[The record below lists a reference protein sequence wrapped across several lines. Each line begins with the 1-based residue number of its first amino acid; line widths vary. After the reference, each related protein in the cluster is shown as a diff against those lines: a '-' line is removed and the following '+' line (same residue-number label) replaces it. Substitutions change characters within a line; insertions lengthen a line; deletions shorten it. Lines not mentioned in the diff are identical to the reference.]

1 MKFAEYKKLSL
12 PEVNKDVLKFWK
24 DNDTFRKSL
33 KLRENNE
40 PFVFYEGPPSA
51 NGRPGIHHVLSRT
64 IKDLFCR
71 YKTMQGYY
79 VERKAGWDTHGL
91 PVELQVEKKL
101 GINKYEIGSK
111 ISVEEYNRHC
121 KHDVMQYT
129 DVWEDLTE
137 LMGYWVDL
145 DDPYI
150 TYDPKYIE
158 SLWWALK
165 ELYKRGL
172 LYKGYTIQPFSP
184 AAGTALS
191 SHELNLPGCYRDIK
205 DVTGVAMFKVKRDQ
219 KSEFLFRDVDTDL
232 YILAWTTTP
241 WTLLSNTALAVGE
254 KIVYQKIR
262 TFNPY
267 TGEPVTV
274 ILAKDLAPNYFK
286 PEGSGAE
293 MTYKPGDKVLPWSV
307 LGEYTGKEL
316 AGVSYE
322 QLFPYK
328 QPEEGDAFRVIVGD
342 FVSTEEGTGIV
353 HIAPSF
359 GADDMRVAKQNGI
372 GALTLVSERGKFVD
386 GVGEFSGRFV
396 RPEYEQGYDREMK
409 EIEEKYAKGEINQRQ
424 YEKEKDRIADK
435 YNVNID
441 IVVKLKKEGKLFKS
455 EKYTHSYP
463 HCWRTDK
470 PILYYP
476 IEAWFIRT
484 TDKKERMIA
493 LNQTINWQPPY
504 TGQGRFGEWLKN
516 MVDWNLSRTRY
527 WGTPLPVWVTEDG
540 KEVKVIGSYEEL
552 IGEIEKAVEA
562 GVMKENPFKDFVP
575 GDMSKENYEKIDVH
589 RPYVDRIVLVSD
601 SGKPMKREEF
611 LIDVWF
617 DSGAMPF
624 AQQHYPFENQEKF
637 KRYFPADFIAEGV
650 DQTRG
655 WFYTLHALATMLFD
669 SVAYKNVV
677 SNGLVLDANGEK
689 MSKRKGNVVDPFE
702 AMDKYGAD
710 AIRWYMMTV
719 SPPWENLKFDLKGVE
734 EVIRK
739 FFGTLYN
746 TYNFFALYA
755 NIDGFKY
762 AEDDIPYQERP
773 EFDRW
778 IFSLLNSL
786 IKEVQESLDRY
797 DPTRA
802 GRAIQKFVIDD
813 LSNWYVRLNRKR
825 FWGGE
830 YDKDKISAY
839 QTLYTA
845 LETVAMLMAPIAPF
859 YAERIYQDLN
869 KVTGRR
875 SAESVHLLD
884 FPRVDES
891 MIDRDLEEKMEVA
904 QRISSMVL
912 SLRRQAKIKVRQ
924 PLAKILIP
932 VIDSKIEDQVN
943 AVKDIILSEVNV
955 KEIEFIKDTTGV
967 VVKKIKPDYKKLG
980 RKLGKLMKSVAQALA
995 QMSQEEITR
1004 FEKEGKWSFD
1014 FDGQTVEL
1022 SLDEVE
1028 ITTEDMPGW
1037 MVKTEGKYTV
1047 ALDVNITDDL
1057 RNEGIAR
1064 ELVNRIQNFRKELDL
1079 NLTDR
1084 IKVYVEDK
1092 PLVRGA
1098 VESFGDYIKNQT
1110 LARSLE
1116 LVDKPV
1122 EGCPKKDVEVYDE
1135 TLYIQ
1140 IQKLNS

>member
-1 MKFAEYKKLSL
+1 MKFAEYKQLNL
-12 PEVNKDVLKFWK
+12 PEINKEVLKYWK
-24 DNDTFRKSL
+24 ENNTFRKSL
-33 KLRENNE
+33 NLRENNE

-101 GINKYEIGSK
+101 GINKYEIGEK

-129 DVWEDLTE
+129 DVWEELTE

-150 TYDPKYIE
+150 TYEPKYIE

-205 DVTGVAMFKVKRDQ
+205 DVTGVAMFKVKRDDR
-219 KSEFLFRDVDTDL
+219 SEFLFRDVDTDL

-274 ILAKDLAPNYFK
+274 ILATDLVPDYFK
-286 PEGSGAE
+286 PEGAEAE
-293 MTYKPGDKVLPWSV
+293 MKYNPGDKVLPWRV

-316 AGVSYE
+316 SGVRYE

-328 QPEEGDAFRVIVGD
+328 QPDEGDAFRVVIGD
-342 FVSTEEGTGIV
+342 FVSTDEGTGIV

-396 RPEYEQGYDREMK
+396 RPEYEQGYDRETK
-409 EIEEKYAKGEINQRQ
+409 EIEEKYARGEINQRQ
-424 YEKEKDRIADK
+424 YEKEKDKIADK

-484 TDKKERMIA
+484 TDRKERMIA
-493 LNQTINWQPPY
+493 LNQTINWQPPS

-527 WGTPLPVWVTEDG
+527 WGTPLPVWVTDDG
-540 KEVKVIGSYEEL
+540 KEVKVIGSYQEL
-552 IGEIEKAVEA
+552 IREIEKAVEA

-762 AEDDIPYQERP
+762 AEKDIPYQQRP

-778 IFSLLNSL
+778 ILSLLNSL
-786 IKEVQESLDRY
+786 IKEVHDSLDRY
-797 DPTRA
+797 DPTHA

-830 YDKDKISAY
+830 YDNDKISAY

-845 LETVAMLMAPIAPF
+845 LETVAMLMAPLAPF

-875 SAESVHLLD
+875 SGESVHLLD
-884 FPRVDES
+884 FPHADES
-891 MIDRDLEEKMEVA
+891 MIDKDLEGKMEVA

-932 VIDSKIEDQVN
+932 VIDSKIEEQVN

-955 KEIEFIKDTTGV
+955 KEVEFIKDTTGV

-980 RKLGKLMKSVAQALA
+980 RKLGKLMKNVAQALA
-995 QMSQEEITR
+995 QMSQEDINK
-1004 FEKEGKWSFD
+1004 FEAEGKWTFD
-1014 FDGQTVEL
+1014 IDGQTVEL

-1028 ITTEDMPGW
+1028 IITEDMPGW

-1047 ALDVNITDDL
+1047 ALDVTITDEL

-1084 IKVYVEDK
+1084 ILVFVENK

-1098 VESFGDYIKNQT
+1098 IESHADYIKNQT

-1116 LVDKPV
+1116 LVDSPID
-1122 EGCPKKDVEVYDE
+1122 GYPKKDVEVYDE

-1140 IQKLNS
+1140 IQKLN

>member
-1 MKFAEYKKLSL
+1 MKFAEYKQLDL
-12 PEVNKDVLKFWK
+12 PKVNKEILKFWK

-33 KLRENNE
+33 KIRENNE

-101 GINKYEIGSK
+101 GINKYEIGEK

-121 KHDVMQYT
+121 KHDVMQFT
-129 DVWEDLTE
+129 DVWEELTE

-145 DDPYI
+145 ENPYI
-150 TYDPKYIE
+150 TYDPKYME

-165 ELYKRGL
+165 ELYDRGL
-172 LYKGYTIQPFSP
+172 LYKGFTIQPFSP

-205 DVTGVAMFKVKRDQ
+205 DVTGVAMFKVKQDDNS
-219 KSEFLFRDVDTDL
+219 KFLFEDVDTDL

-241 WTLLSNTALAVGE
+241 WTLLSNTALAVG
-254 KIVYQKIR
+254 KNIVYQKIR

-274 ILAKDLAPNYFK
+274 ILAKDLAHNYFS
-286 PEGSGAE
+286 PEGAEAE
-293 MTYKPGDKVLPWSV
+293 MTYKPGDKILPYRV
-307 LGEYTGKEL
+307 LGEYTGEQL
-316 AGVSYE
+316 AGVRYE
-322 QLFPYK
+322 QLMPYF

-386 GVGEFSGRFV
+386 GVGEFSGRYV
-396 RPEYEQGYDREMK
+396 RPEYEEGYDREMK
-409 EIEEKYAKGEINQRQ
+409 ELEEKFARGEIKQKQ
-424 YEKEKDRIADK
+424 YEKEKEKIADK

-441 IVVKLKKEGKLFKS
+441 IIVKLKKEGKLFKS
-455 EKYTHSYP
+455 EKHVHSYP

-484 TDKKERMIA
+484 TDKQDRMIA
-493 LNQTINWQPPY
+493 LNQTINWQPPS

-527 WGTPLPVWVTEDG
+527 WGTPLPVWMTED
-540 KEVKVIGSYEEL
+540 KQEVKVIGSYQQL
-552 IGEIEKAVEA
+552 IDEINKAVEA
-562 GVMKENPFKDFVP
+562 GVMKENPFKDFRP
-575 GDMSKENYEKIDVH
+575 GDMSKENYEKIDIH

-601 SGKPMKREEF
+601 SGKPMFREPY

-689 MSKRKGNVVDPFE
+689 MSKRKGNIVDPFE
-702 AMDKYGAD
+702 AMEKYGAD
-710 AIRWYMMTV
+710 PIRWYMMTV
-719 SPPWENLKFDLKGVE
+719 SPPWENLKFDPKGVE

-755 NIDGFKY
+755 NIDGFRY
-762 AEDDIPYQERP
+762 EEEDIPYEERP

-778 IFSLLNSL
+778 VLSLLNSL
-786 IKEVQESLDRY
+786 IKEVRDSLDKY
-797 DPTRA
+797 DPTHA

-839 QTLYTA
+839 QTLYIA
-845 LETVAMLMAPIAPF
+845 LETVAILMAPIAPF
-859 YAERIYQDLN
+859 YAERIFRDLN
-869 KVTGRR
+869 SVTQRY

-884 FPRVDES
+884 FPEADETK
-891 MIDRDLEEKMEVA
+891 IDRELEARMEVA
-904 QRISSMVL
+904 QKLSSMVL

-924 PLAKILIP
+924 PLSKILIP
-932 VIDSKIEDQVN
+932 IIDDKIEDQVK
-943 AVKDIILSEVNV
+943 AVKDIILNEVNV
-955 KEIEFIKDTTGV
+955 KDIEFIKDTTGV
-967 VVKKIKPDYKKLG
+967 VVKKIKPNYKVLG
-980 RKLGKLMKSVAQALA
+980 KRLGKLMKAVAQALA
-995 QMSQEEITR
+995 NMSQEDINK
-1004 FEKEGKWSFD
+1004 FERQGQWTLD
-1014 FDGQTVEL
+1014 IDGQQVNLTI
-1022 SLDEVE
+1022 DDVE
-1028 ITTEDMPGW
+1028 ILTEDMPGW
-1037 MVKTEGKYTV
+1037 IVKTEGKYTV
-1047 ALDVNITDDL
+1047 ALDVNITEDL
-1057 RNEGIAR
+1057 KNEGVAR
-1064 ELVNRIQNFRKELDL
+1064 ELINRIQNFRKELDL

-1084 IKVYVEDK
+1084 IIVYVQDND
-1092 PLVRGA
+1092 LIRGA
-1098 VESFGDYIKNQT
+1098 IENFADYIKNQT
-1110 LARSLE
+1110 LAKDLRVVKDEVDSL
-1116 LVDKPV
+1116 
-1122 EGCPKKDVEVYDE
+1122 PKKEVDVYDE
-1135 TLYIQ
+1135 KLYIQ
-1140 IQKLNS
+1140 IQKA